1 MFEIGDTL
9 REGRLRQGLTI
20 KDVEDSLKIRGK
32 YLQALEQDDFEV
44 LPGSTFVKAFLRSY
58 ATFLGLEADVLVA
71 EYLNAHDSVAD
82 VHRVRHPNGPS
93 GLSRSARP
101 RTRGRRSQPN
111 YVVVAVVALIVL
123 TVFAIIFRD
132 RGEEPAVIDPEN
144 ITTTTTA
151 PTDSSDGS
159 GAVGP
164 DGQAGPVGIAVA
176 EAASKETTGE
186 AAAETTGET
195 TGEAAAETTAGDP
208 HPDTLDLVLEVTQ
221 NRCWIVVREDSST
234 GNTLYSG
241 TLEEGQRLSY
251 SVEGRL
257 WLRIGDPSAVR
268 LVADGKPLEVPEP
281 YGDFVV
287 SDTGLRRAE

>member
-9 REGRLRQGLTI
+9 REARLRQGLTI
-20 KDVEDSLKIRGK
+20 KDVEDTLKIRGK

-44 LPGSTFVKAFLRSY
+44 LPGATFVKAFLRSY
-58 ATFLGLEADVLVA
+58 ATFLGLEADVLIA
-71 EYLNAHDSVAD
+71 EYLSAHESVAD
-82 VHRVRHPNGPS
+82 FHRVRHPNGPS
-93 GLSRSARP
+93 GLSRAARP

-123 TVFAIIFRD
+123 TVLAIIFRD

-151 PTDSSDGS
+151 PTNSSDGS
-159 GAVGP
+159 GIEES
-164 DGQAGPVGIAVA
+164 DGQAGRVGITVA
-176 EAASKETTGE
+176 EAASKETTSQATGD
-186 AAAETTGET
+186 TTGET
-195 TGEAAAETTAGDP
+195 TRETTAGDP
-208 HPDTLDLVLEVTQ
+208 RPDTLDVALEVTR
-221 NRCWIVVREDSST
+221 NRCWIVVREGSST

-268 LVADGKPLEVPEP
+268 LVADGKLLEVPEP

-287 SDTGLRRAE
+287 SSTGLRRAE

>member
-9 REGRLRQGLTI
+9 REARLRQGLTI

-71 EYLNAHDSVAD
+71 EYLNAHDAVAD
-82 VHRVRHPNGPS
+82 VHRVRHPNGPN
-93 GLSRSARP
+93 GLSRPARP
-101 RTRGRRSQPN
+101 RTRGLRPQPN

-123 TVFAIIFRD
+123 TVIAIIFRD

-151 PTDSSDGS
+151 PTDSSDGIGTEES
-159 GAVGP
+159 
-164 DGQAGPVGIAVA
+164 DGQAGLVGITVA
-176 EAASKETTGE
+176 EAASKETTGKTSGGT
-186 AAAETTGET
+186 AAEITGET
-195 TGEAAAETTAGDP
+195 AVETAGDP

-221 NRCWIVVREDSST
+221 NRCWIVVREESSS

-251 SVEGRL
+251 SVDGRL
-257 WLRIGDPSAVR
+257 WLRIGDPSVVR

-281 YGDFVV
+281 YGDFIV
-287 SDTGLRRAE
+287 SDEGLRRAE